1 VPENTFTF
9 QRMISA
15 SRETQF
21 KRDLLAERMLA
32 HQLVAQYDL
41 DEAGASGV

>member
-1 VPENTFTF
+1 
-9 QRMISA
+9 
-15 SRETQF
+15 
-21 KRDLLAERMLA
+21 MLA